1 METPNVAI
9 PIEYA
14 NLDYGFSGIDSPDAP
29 PPVEAKQEVS
39 DELVAKVDSI
49 EEKIDSLIEYI
60 HGTYAGI
67 KDAGEGTKTEFEL
80 RKDIHTL
87 ESIIIPLLNNLLKTA
102 DKPYIYWPN
111 RQDTIQSQINR
122 VLEITRP

>member
-1 METPNVAI
+1 MSNVKV
-9 PIEYA
+9 PVEYA
-14 NLDYGFSGIDSPDAP
+14 GFDYGFSGVDSPEAP
-29 PPVEAKQEVS
+29 PPVQVKQEVS
-39 DELVAKVDSI
+39 DDLVAKI
-49 EEKIDSLIEYI
+49 NTLEEKIDSLVEFV
-60 HGTYAGI
+60 HGTYTGI

-80 RKDIHTL
+80 RNDIHTL

-111 RQDTIQSQINR
+111 REETIQAQIKR